1 MKIFSRA
8 ELEHVFKLDTVALGV
23 IRNGFVALAEDRVVI
38 PPILSMDVAENNGE
52 VDVKTA
58 YIEGV
63 PQFAIKVSPGFFE
76 NPKFGLPSLNGLMI
90 LFSSQTGLI
99 EALLLDKGYLTEIR
113 TALAGALAAENLAN
127 PGIKTVGII
136 GAGAQ
141 ARLQA
146 QALKLVR
153 KFEHLQVWSIVPEEA
168 EDYRNEMETVL
179 GVPVTVQTE
188 RNTLVE
194 TSDLIVTTTPSR
206 EPLIEADCVRPGTH
220 ITAMGSDQAE
230 KNELTPELLKKADC
244 FVCDRISQSE
254 TLGELHH
261 AKDAGITPETIA
273 ELGSVIS
280 GKSSGRQSEADI
292 TICDLTG
299 TGVQDTAIA
308 VYAFEQ
314 AVGLK
319 LGSIFEE

>member
-1 MKIFSRA
+1 M
-8 ELEHVFKLDTVALGV
+8 
-23 IRNGFVALAEDRVVI
+23 
-38 PPILSMDVAENNGE
+38 
-52 VDVKTA
+52 
-58 YIEGV
+58 
-63 PQFAIKVSPGFFE
+63 
-76 NPKFGLPSLNGLMI
+76 
-90 LFSSQTGLI
+90 
-99 EALLLDKGYLTEIR
+99 
-113 TALAGALAAENLAN
+113 
-127 PGIKTVGII
+127 
-136 GAGAQ
+136 
-141 ARLQA
+141 
-146 QALKLVR
+146 
-153 KFEHLQVWSIVPEEA
+153 QVWSIVPEEA
-168 EDYRNEMETVL
+168 EDRNEMETVL
-179 GVPVTVQTE
+179 GVPVTV
-188 RNTLVE
+188 LVE

-220 ITAMGSDQAE
+220 ITATRPKKM
-230 KNELTPELLKKADC
+230 NLHRNFKKADC

-314 AVGLK
+314 AVE
-319 LGSIFEE
+319 FEECEKLSVMLSVFLNLKCEKYYAGFYGI